1 MTFEKPD
8 ISLILEHF
16 GASHVPTR
24 RGWFSM
30 KCPFH
35 DDSHASATA
44 NRDENVFCC
53 FACQIKGDGFAIIM
67 QREGVGFR
75 EAIDIAK
82 RVLKSR
88 GEVLRERNNGSRGL
102 PRRTGN
108 NSGGSSEGRIGRR
121 ARSNAGS

>member
-1 MTFEKPD
+1 MTLEKPD

-16 GASHVPTR
+16 GATRVPTR

-35 DDSHASATA
+35 DDGHASATA

-67 QREGVGFR
+67 QKEGVKFR
-75 EAIDIAK
+75 EAVSIAK
-82 RVLKSR
+82 RILESR
-88 GEVLRERNNGSRGL
+88 GEVLRERNPRSGGL
-102 PRRTGN
+102 PRRARN
-108 NSGGSSEGRIGRR
+108 QSGSSEEGRIGRR
-121 ARSNAGS
+121 ARSNVGS

>member
-1 MTFEKPD
+1 MSFEKPD
-8 ISLILEHF
+8 ITLILEHF
-16 GASHVPTR
+16 GATRIPNR

-44 NRDENVFCC
+44 NKEENVFCC

-67 QREGVGFR
+67 QREGVKFN

-82 RVLKSR
+82 RILGSS
-88 GEVLRERNNGSRGL
+88 GEVLRERSTGSGRL
-102 PRRTGN
+102 SRRARN
-108 NSGGSSEGRIGRR
+108 NSGDSKESRIGRR
-121 ARSNAGS
+121 VRPNAWS

>member
-1 MTFEKPD
+1 MTLEKPD

-16 GASHVPTR
+16 GATRVPTR

-75 EAIDIAK
+75 EAISIAQ
-82 RVLKSR
+82 RIVEPS
-88 GEVLRERNNGSRGL
+88 GQVLRERNQRSGGL

-108 NSGGSSEGRIGRR
+108 QSRSGAKSGIGRR
-121 ARSNAGS
+121 ARSNAGA